1 MSLKLLIVRAIY
13 RLKSLRED
21 PLEIFRELG
30 VESTDQILEIGCAI
44 GYHTLALAELVRD
57 REGKIYAVD
66 IWEEGLK
73 FLQSRIALGQAVELI
88 CRSAEEL
95 ELPRGSLDKI
105 FCFDTL
111 HELPHPEKAV
121 RRWADLPKEDGRFYF
136 KDPKISP
143 EQVEQLSNG
152 RLRRVKS
159 IRGITIFAPQ
169 TMKEKKRK
177 ERRDAYDQADLGCDA
192 YREKP

>member
-1 MSLKLLIVRAIY
+1 MDIFK
-13 RLKSLRED
+13 RLG
-21 PLEIFRELG
+21 I
-30 VESTDQILEIGCAI
+30 ESDDQILEIGCAI
-44 GYHTLALAELVRD
+44 GYHTLALAKLA
-57 REGKIYAVD
+57 REGKLYAVD
-66 IWEEGLK
+66 IWAEGLK
-73 FLQSRIALGQAVELI
+73 FLQSRIEPGQAVELI

-95 ELPRGSLDKI
+95 ELPRRSLDKI

-121 RRWADLPKEDGRFYF
+121 QRWADLLKEDGRFYF

-152 RLRRVKS
+152 RLRQVKS

-169 TMKEKKRK
+169 TMKGKEGK
-177 ERRDAYDQADLGCDA
+177 ERRGGA
-192 YREKP
+192 